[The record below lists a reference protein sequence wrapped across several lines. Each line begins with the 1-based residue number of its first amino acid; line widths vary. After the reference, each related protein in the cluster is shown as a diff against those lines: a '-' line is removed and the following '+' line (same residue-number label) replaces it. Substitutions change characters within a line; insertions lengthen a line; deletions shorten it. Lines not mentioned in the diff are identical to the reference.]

1 MITKIQGGGSGTYS
15 NSGSCSGVAS
25 YLQHEDLQRMQE
37 GQTVEQFFDQ
47 SRDSVKPDEVVKEI
61 DNNRKGLKADDA
73 KFFVITVAP
82 SRKELQSMGATKA
95 EQAQAMKDYIR
106 NEVMTRYA
114 DGFGK
119 GLKSD
124 DLKYYAKIHHERHGK
139 DREDLHAHI
148 IVSRK
153 TQNCGKSISPKSNHT
168 GQKNTGAVKGGFNRN
183 GFFKGCENG
192 FDKHFNHN
200 RDMKESFEYQN
211 AVKNGSPQDIREQTA
226 RIVAHEK
233 AQREQEQKQER
244 IQGKEE
250 RREIKQEV
258 SQQKSRG
265 LSR

>member
-1 MITKIQGGGSGTYS
+1 MIVKIQGGGSGTYA
-15 NSGSCSGVAS
+15 NSGSCGGVAN

-47 SRDSVKPDEVVKEI
+47 KRDSVKPDAVVNDI
-61 DNNRKGLKADDA
+61 DNNRKGLKAQEA

-82 SRKELQSMGATKA
+82 SRKELQTMGKTKA

-106 NEVMTRYA
+106 NEVMPKYA
-114 DGFGK
+114 EGFGK
-119 GLKSD
+119 GLKTD

-153 TQNCGKSISPKSNHT
+153 TQDCGKSISPKSNHT

-183 GFFKGCENG
+183 AFFESCEKG
-192 FDKHFNHN
+192 FDKRFGHD
-200 RDMKESFEYQN
+200 RDIKESFEYRN
-211 AVKNGSPQDIREQTA
+211 AVKHGSPQEIKEQTA
-226 RIVAHEK
+226 KVVASEK
-233 AQREQEQKQER
+233 MNQERGKEQQQGKNQDEKRELTKEYKQE
-244 IQGKEE
+244 KT
-250 RREIKQEV
+250 
-258 SQQKSRG
+258 RG